1 MRCLKITVTK
11 FHRLLKRTS
20 LKFQESSNLSKV
32 AVLKK
37 FLKATALTS
46 SITRFSKTKSSANH
60 LLLSKRSTLSKKI
73 AYQIYPL
80 SKWLKTG
87 FRNFK
92 SFRMPGL
99 IRLWNNPHAINRNYR
114 TSLLNMSLS
123 WTTQMKPK
131 LSASLLK
138 SMSLKT

>member
-1 MRCLKITVTK
+1 MRCFKITVTK
-11 FHRLLKRTS
+11 FHKLLKRTS

-37 FLKATALTS
+37 FLKTTALTW
-46 SITRFSKTKSSANH
+46 SITLFSKIKSSVNH

-92 SFRMPGL
+92 SFQMLGL
-99 IRLWNNPHAINRNYR
+99 NRLWNNPHAINRNYR
-114 TSLLNMSLS
+114 TSPLNMNLSLA
-123 WTTQMKPK
+123 TQMKPK
-131 LSASLLK
+131 LNV
-138 SMSLKT
+138 